1 MTTRT
6 LFTASELETV
16 GIFLE
21 EKTNIA
27 PHLIPLHDLETAV
40 HGAEIPLSAGLILPD
55 MELFWK
61 LSNRLEGHEEEA
73 LLDADEVI
81 ESEDSVEEE
90 PEAEDEP
97 VAVSEAE
104 SGKKSGG
111 KKPPRLPPTPVVE
124 ENLKKTLPPPVPAA
138 EEAKKPAP
146 PPVPTAQAR
155 PAEPNW
161 SDSFF
166 DDDYVSTLDVPGSK
180 KTKLEVEF
188 MYTQLGLKPEMKV
201 LDIGCSDGRHAVG
214 LAARGVVMQGIDTS
228 VPFLLIAN
236 QMAQETGSSAT
247 FIKKDMREF
256 TPAAP
261 LDALIC
267 FGGTFGYFTDA
278 ENLDLLR
285 RFHSWLVP
293 GGSLL
298 LDVMHR
304 DYIVGQL
311 PSRIWWEGNG
321 CMVMDECYFQYPEN
335 RLMVKRNAAFSTGK
349 QRNYQLTVRAYTLRE
364 ITDIVEG
371 IGFRILSTSG
381 CVYSPGAFTGML
393 SPSIMLV
400 LQK

>member
-1 MTTRT
+1 M
-6 LFTASELETV
+6 
-16 GIFLE
+16 
-21 EKTNIA
+21 
-27 PHLIPLHDLETAV
+27 IPLHDLETAV
-40 HGAEIPLSAGLILPD
+40 YGEKEIPLSAGLILPD

-61 LSNRLEGHEEEA
+61 LSNRLEAHDEEA
-73 LLDADEVI
+73 ILDADEVL

-90 PEAEDEP
+90 PEEESP
-97 VAVSEAE
+97 SGEAGAGT
-104 SGKKSGG
+104 GKKTAG
-111 KKPPRLPPTPVVE
+111 KKPPKLPPTPAAE

-138 EEAKKPAP
+138 EENLKKTLP
-146 PPVPTAQAR
+146 PPVPPSQPR
-155 PAEPNW
+155 PAEANW
-161 SDSFF
+161 SDTFF
-166 DDDYVSTLDVPGSK
+166 DDDYVSTLDMPGSK
-180 KTKLEVEF
+180 KTRLEVEF
-188 MYTQLGLKPEMKV
+188 MYSQLNLKPEMKV

-214 LAARGVVMQGIDTS
+214 LAQKGVAMQGIDTS

-236 QMAQETGSSAT
+236 QMAQEAGATAT

-256 TPAAP
+256 TPASP

-267 FGGTFGYFTDA
+267 FGGTFGYFSDA
-278 ENLDLLR
+278 ENLELLK

-311 PSRIWWEGNG
+311 PSRMWWEGNG
-321 CMVMDECYFQYPEN
+321 CMVMDECYFQYADN
-335 RLMVKRNAAFSTGK
+335 RLMVKRNAAFSSGK

-364 ITDIVEG
+364 ITDLVESVGFTIV
-371 IGFRILSTSG
+371 STSG
-381 CVYSPGAFTGML
+381 TVYSPGAFTGML

>member
-1 MTTRT
+1 MTAKT
-6 LFTASELETV
+6 LFTATELESI

-21 EKTNIA
+21 SKPSIT

-40 HGAEIPLSAGLILPD
+40 YGTTEIPLSAGLILPD

-61 LSNRLEGHEEEA
+61 LSNRNEGHEEEA
-73 LLDADEVI
+73 LIDADEVI
-81 ESEDSVEEE
+81 ESEDSVDEE
-90 PEAEDEP
+90 PETE
-97 VAVSEAE
+97 EAE
-104 SGKKSGG
+104 AEKKTAQ
-111 KKPPRLPPTPVVE
+111 KKPPKLPPTPAAE
-124 ENLKKTLPPPVPAA
+124 ENLKKTIAPPPVPAA
-138 EEAKKPAP
+138 DEVKKAAP
-146 PPVPTAQAR
+146 PPVPMQAK

-166 DDDYVSTLDVPGSK
+166 DDDYVSTLDMPGSK

-188 MYTQLGLKPEMKV
+188 MYSQLNLKPEMKV
-201 LDIGCSDGRHAVG
+201 LDVGCSDGRHAVG
-214 LAARGVVMQGIDTS
+214 LAAKGVAMQGIDTS

-236 QMAQETGSSAT
+236 QMAQETGSNAT

-278 ENLDLLR
+278 ENLELLK

-298 LDVMHR
+298 LEVMHR

-349 QRNYQLTVRAYTLRE
+349 QRNYQMTVRAYTLRE

-371 IGFRILSTSG
+371 IGFKILSTSG

-393 SPSIMLV
+393 SPSIMMV

>member
-1 MTTRT
+1 MAVHT
-6 LFTASELETV
+6 LFTATELETV

-21 EKTNIA
+21 EKSNIT
-27 PHLIPLHDLETAV
+27 PHMIPLHDLETAV
-40 HGAEIPLSAGLILPD
+40 YGEKEIPLSAGLILPD

-61 LSNRLEGHEEEA
+61 LSNRLEAHDEEA
-73 LLDADEVI
+73 ILDADEVL

-90 PEAEDEP
+90 PEEESP
-97 VAVSEAE
+97 SGEAGAGT
-104 SGKKSGG
+104 GKKTAG
-111 KKPPRLPPTPVVE
+111 KKPPKLPPTPAAE
-124 ENLKKTLPPPVPAA
+124 ENLKKTLPPPVP
-138 EEAKKPAP
+138 PSQP
-146 PPVPTAQAR
+146 R
-155 PAEPNW
+155 PAEANW
-161 SDSFF
+161 SDTFF
-166 DDDYVSTLDVPGSK
+166 DDDYVSTLDMPGSK
-180 KTKLEVEF
+180 KTRLEVEF
-188 MYTQLGLKPEMKV
+188 MYSQLNLKPEMKV

-214 LAARGVVMQGIDTS
+214 LAQKGVAMQGIDTS

-236 QMAQETGSSAT
+236 QMAQEAGATAT

-256 TPAAP
+256 TPASP

-267 FGGTFGYFTDA
+267 FGGTFGYFSDA
-278 ENLDLLR
+278 ENLELLK

-311 PSRIWWEGNG
+311 PSRMWWEGNG
-321 CMVMDECYFQYPEN
+321 CMVMDECYFQYADN
-335 RLMVKRNAAFSTGK
+335 RLMVKRNAAFSSGK

-364 ITDIVEG
+364 ITDLVESVGFTIV
-371 IGFRILSTSG
+371 STSG
-381 CVYSPGAFTGML
+381 TVYSPGAFTGML